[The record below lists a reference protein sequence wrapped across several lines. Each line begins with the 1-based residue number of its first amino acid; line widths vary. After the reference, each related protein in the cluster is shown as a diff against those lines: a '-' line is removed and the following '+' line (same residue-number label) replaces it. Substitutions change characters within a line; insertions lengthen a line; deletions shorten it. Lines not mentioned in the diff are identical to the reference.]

1 MTRDLASLKNQE
13 QFTKLFELASKEQD
27 QDKVGALFEEILGLL
42 ESQTVQ
48 LDRGGPQ
55 EFRPRIEVTEKSSL

>member
-1 MTRDLASLKNQE
+1 MTRDLASLKNLE
-13 QFTKLFELASKEQD
+13 QFTKLFQLASKELD

-48 LDRGGPQ
+48 LDRTNTVASAS
-55 EFRPRIEVTEKSSL
+55 I